1 MGLSVPVSTLFACWR
16 STSSFSSV
24 TLMQLVVFQRQ
35 GTKNLDVDLRQVWLS
50 PPRLRWHSRLLQH
63 RSVTPVY
70 LSFLS
75 SCLSSHFTVRSE
87 SISMAVDW
95 ETDASVTLITRDPVT
110 LERVSDFEGLKR
122 QMHPESI
129 KRRVQLSQ
137 PVWSLQLFFF
147 WNCAELFA
155 VLHCECVCI
164 ISALLSA
171 AAKACYKWKSLILG
185 QRFSERSFGV
195 SLNLRL
201 TLWCSSHRNTKIQK
215 IKHEQRRAEM

>member
-1 MGLSVPVSTLFACWR
+1 MNKIKSLVGLSVPVSTLLACWR

-35 GTKNLDVDLRQVWLS
+35 GKNLDVDLRQVWLS

-63 RSVTPVY
+63 SSVTPVY

-129 KRRVQLSQ
+129 KRRVKLSQ

-147 WNCAELFA
+147 FLKLCRTFCSVALWVC
-155 VLHCECVCI
+155 LHHQCTSV
-164 ISALLSA
+164 
-171 AAKACYKWKSLILG
+171 
-185 QRFSERSFGV
+185 
-195 SLNLRL
+195 
-201 TLWCSSHRNTKIQK
+201 CSSQSLL
-215 IKHEQRRAEM
+215 